1 MIGKIVL
8 FAFAGLSFW
17 CVFAAFRDGEASTG
31 GENGGQL
38 SAKKEKNPV
47 GFYFIVAV
55 EFLLGICC
63 LYAFYKIK

>member
-1 MIGKIVL
+1 
-8 FAFAGLSFW
+8 
-17 CVFAAFRDGEASTG
+17 VFAAFRDGEASTG